1 MNQVDQYQP
10 PPNFAKLSDTR
21 AKKYVAKFGK
31 SSWELDALEPTV
43 LSDLVRENILAIRDE
58 GRWLEAVEE
67 ENHHKET
74 LSRIAENY
82 DKIEQFLDDNKL

>member
-1 MNQVDQYQP
+1 MDQVDQYNP
-10 PPNFAKLSDTR
+10 PPNPAKITDTR
-21 AKKYVAKFGK
+21 ARDYIIKFGG

-43 LSDLVRENILAIRDE
+43 LDAIIRKNILAIRDE
-58 GRWLEAVEE
+58 DLWEKAVTE

-82 DKIEQFLDDNKL
+82 DEIEEFLDRNDL